1 MEPLW
6 SPVVARGVQKLGHP
20 QGSSRFAAGSRLCT
34 PRASEAS
41 GSALSFGGLARL
53 VEQRA
58 HLCIGHDIPLQP
70 VEAQSLFENRDGFLR
85 PAPEAED
92 LREIRQRLG
101 VRGEK
106 VALCDERDRLAS

>member
-41 GSALSFGGLARL
+41 GSALSFGGLAKL

-58 HLCIGHDIPLQP
+58 HLCIGDDIPLQP
-70 VEAQSLFENRDGFLR
+70 VEAPSLFENRDGFLR
-85 PAPEAED
+85 PAREAEGLHRSLPP
-92 LREIRQRLG
+92 LRG
-101 VRGEK
+101 PGE
-106 VALCDERDRLAS
+106 